1 MEEHRVLVD
10 VLAEVLMRGLQVLV
24 ELNLAVGVVQ
34 IQHRVQRV
42 VVDLAGEPGAV
53 RGGGYRLCS
62 CDGW

>member
-34 IQHRVQRV
+34 IQHRVQGV
-42 VVDLAGEPGAV
+42 VIHLVRHGAV